1 MGLKLKFNLLNL
13 ANFTVQLKFLVTVI
27 EAVIVTTGAFALEDG
42 FLSYFIVNCLA
53 FSVTGLLFIASAFD
67 LLKTQEDMRQFVSR
81 IYIFTHFEKKCVGY
95 YLFICK
101 YDARFHKAVAVLLI
115 FSGFIGI
122 IFPSYRWGENFRI
135 CAYILGFVLAAPL
148 NFLIS
153 WQSAGYHST
162 EQLRRSG
169 TNFYCYCGCR
179 DDPGDHDLDEVLT
192 PAPPRYS
199 ESGFPSRGKYN
210 DSGPIVPLPASHSVG
225 ANQFV

>member
-67 LLKTQEDMRQFVSR
+67 LLKTQEDMRQF
-81 IYIFTHFEKKCVGY
+81 
-95 YLFICK
+95 
-101 YDARFHKAVAVLLI
+101 DARFHKAVAVLLI